1 MQTIFLERSVALI
14 PDAASLM
21 IRGAWAGPLG
31 MLIERIRAGGLGPP
45 PFDQHQ
51 GDHSKVRVE

>member
-21 IRGAWAGPLG
+21 I
-31 MLIERIRAGGLGPP
+31 GGFMGRRL
-45 PFDQHQ
+45 
-51 GDHSKVRVE
+51 R

>member
-21 IRGAWAGPLG
+21 IGDSW
-31 MLIERIRAGGLGPP
+31 ERIRAGEFGLG
-45 PFDQHQ
+45 
-51 GDHSKVRVE
+51 